1 MDVPFQF
8 IELPPE
14 RSQEKPRTTGLTMA
28 IDWGVDLMR
37 VDGMMKLVGPYLDI
51 IKIPIAT
58 SRLYSS
64 EMLAEKFEI
73 YRANDVKTFVGGGFV
88 EHVFADKGMAGLP
101 QMFTEAKRVGFDILE
116 ISDNYIPLSTEERQT
131 QIKMAIDAGLTVY
144 GEVGSK
150 YDKNDAGTL
159 ARQIDECLD
168 AGAKYVLLEGAE
180 FYEDGKIK
188 QDLIDGLDA
197 ATDLKKTLVEVPGPW
212 VSGVSW
218 WMVQDLV
225 KILIKGFGPDVNLGN
240 IMLDDVLH
248 TEALR
253 VGLGVVQPTER
264 GAETA

>member
-14 RSQEKPRTTGLTMA
+14 RSQTKPRTTGLTMA
-28 IDWGVDLMR
+28 IDWGLDVMR
-37 VDGMMKLVGPYLDI
+37 IEGMMRMVGPYLDI

-58 SRLYSS
+58 SRLYPS
-64 EMLAEKFEI
+64 ELLEEKFGI
-73 YRANDVKTFVGGGFV
+73 YRANGVKTFVGGGFV
-88 EHVFADKGMAGLP
+88 EHVFAEKGMAGLP
-101 QMFTEAKRVGFDILE
+101 QMFKEAKRVGFDILE
-116 ISDNYIPLSTEERQT
+116 ISDNYIPLTTDERQT

-150 YDKNDAGTL
+150 YDKNDAATL
-159 ARQIDECLD
+159 ARQIDECLS
-168 AGAKYVLLEGAE
+168 AGADYVLLEGAE

-188 QDLIDGLDA
+188 QDLIDDLDA

-225 KILIKGFGPDVNLGN
+225 KMLIKGFGPDVNLGN
-240 IMLDDVLH
+240 IMLDDMLH

-253 VGLGVVQPTER
+253 VGLGVVQPTKR
-264 GAETA
+264 TAQSA